1 MATREFT
8 HTRIGPNA
16 RRIVWTGLLNG
27 DDGTPFDGFQDAIRC
42 IQVFGTFGAGGSL
55 QLEASLEATSTT
67 YGILH
72 DTAGSDLT
80 FTAAR
85 IEQVQEGLVRYRPR
99 VTAGDGTTTLT
110 VIVTEGIRGLA

>member
-55 QLEASLEATSTT
+55 QL
-67 YGILH
+67 
-72 DTAGSDLT
+72 
-80 FTAAR
+80 
-85 IEQVQEGLVRYRPR
+85 
-99 VTAGDGTTTLT
+99 
-110 VIVTEGIRGLA
+110 

>member
-1 MATREFT
+1 MVTRDFT

-16 RRIVWTGLLNG
+16 RRIVWTGLPNT
-27 DDGTPFDGFQDAIRC
+27 DDGAPFDGFQDAIRC
-42 IQVFGTFGAGGSL
+42 VQVFGTFGAGGTV
-55 QLEASLEATSTT
+55 QLEASLEATAANYSV
-67 YGILH
+67 LH

-85 IEQVQEGLVRYRPR
+85 VEQVQEGLVRYRPR
-99 VTAGDGTTTLT
+99 VTAGDGTTSLT